1 MRYKMLWVSLVI
13 MFGSFLFLF
22 FGDSKIPQKEIT
34 LKIDVTSQMKI
45 ADQKS
50 YKPLQAEDQTD
61 IKNSVQ

>member
-1 MRYKMLWVSLVI
+1 

-45 ADQKS
+45 ADQKA
-50 YKPLQAEDQTD
+50 YKPVQAEDQID